1 MKIVKIANL
10 AITVILASF
19 ALACVKEQP
28 KEETPEAPVKFTVEL
43 NDIADADYAEVVVR
57 HDGQKDATWFGFV
70 TKDLDSPVE
79 NLIQAQLA
87 NVNSRTLHV
96 GNVQTVALRN
106 LEEFVNYRYVAFGV
120 NSDGERYGEPGNLAF
135 NTSPVFD
142 VTFQAEAG
150 EIGSHEASFSVSHD
164 GIDVLTYM
172 AFVTDDKEKAVKTL
186 ASEHFATLVDS
197 ENNLKEGVEL
207 LKGTSGT
214 VSFDELIHET
224 DYRFIIYGIYDNS
237 GKIISYGTPAEVK
250 FTTPIDLSIVPFS
263 AAISNITTESATAT
277 VTYDAKADDLT
288 WYGFVT
294 EDLTSPAATL
304 IASAINGVTEDEYQ
318 TGKNKAVDLNGLTI
332 ETDYRFIAT
341 GVKDGK
347 AFGVPADVKF
357 STLSEAYVNCQFTVV
372 ASDITPFGATL
383 TITHNGNED
392 FTYVGFFTEDFD
404 TAVADLELPANADGN
419 LMTGLEKV
427 VKVENLKPVTKYRYV
442 VAGRYAGN
450 EYGHRGEVVFETID
464 NAVAAS
470 YGDFLGNWAVTL
482 GAKYE
487 FSIEPDVE
495 GESYIITG
503 LGGSEIASYGIG
515 TLLKDAATF
524 ENGKLI
530 LKSQAI
536 SAEYVDP
543 TDSKSYTDILCGQYV
558 SASDNKSYYDKSVG
572 QVLATFALMED
583 GTIELRPGTTAD
595 GDVYTGFRHF
605 QVPSEGSTAYNQDA
619 FSTQLPNVITK
630 AAVASDAYLK
640 WLGDWSFAGYTFR
653 ITKSETNVNYYIFGF
668 RPNSFGSYY
677 ALVDFDSSTGNI
689 VFHHRLMD
697 YTVSSTSGATYEMYT
712 TGINSLNYVA
722 VREGDTELAV
732 FQLNSSGNGGT
743 VTGTTYMH
751 SQGET
756 TVTEIGLLGY
766 SSSGWTKWSGW
777 AYLTLPC
784 EFTKPS
790 SSSISSVTPSYTSAH
805 TGVEVNTF
813 SQQASKQRDK
823 AFAKR

>member
-1 MKIVKIANL
+1 M
-10 AITVILASF
+10 
-19 ALACVKEQP
+19 
-28 KEETPEAPVKFTVEL
+28 
-43 NDIADADYAEVVVR
+43 
-57 HDGQKDATWFGFV
+57 
-70 TKDLDSPVE
+70 SPVE

-404 TAVADLELPANADGN
+404 TAVADLELPAARHQVS
-419 LMTGLEKV
+419 L
-427 VKVENLKPVTKYRYV
+427 
-442 VAGRYAGN
+442 
-450 EYGHRGEVVFETID
+450 RGC
-464 NAVAAS
+464 
-470 YGDFLGNWAVTL
+470 G
-482 GAKYE
+482 
-487 FSIEPDVE
+487 P
-495 GESYIITG
+495 
-503 LGGSEIASYGIG
+503 
-515 TLLKDAATF
+515 
-524 ENGKLI
+524 
-530 LKSQAI
+530 
-536 SAEYVDP
+536 
-543 TDSKSYTDILCGQYV
+543 LC
-558 SASDNKSYYDKSVG
+558 
-572 QVLATFALMED
+572 
-583 GTIELRPGTTAD
+583 R
-595 GDVYTGFRHF
+595 
-605 QVPSEGSTAYNQDA
+605 
-619 FSTQLPNVITK
+619 
-630 AAVASDAYLK
+630 
-640 WLGDWSFAGYTFR
+640 
-653 ITKSETNVNYYIFGF
+653 
-668 RPNSFGSYY
+668 
-677 ALVDFDSSTGNI
+677 
-689 VFHHRLMD
+689 
-697 YTVSSTSGATYEMYT
+697 
-712 TGINSLNYVA
+712 
-722 VREGDTELAV
+722 
-732 FQLNSSGNGGT
+732 
-743 VTGTTYMH
+743 
-751 SQGET
+751 
-756 TVTEIGLLGY
+756 
-766 SSSGWTKWSGW
+766 
-777 AYLTLPC
+777 
-784 EFTKPS
+784 
-790 SSSISSVTPSYTSAH
+790 
-805 TGVEVNTF
+805 
-813 SQQASKQRDK
+813 
-823 AFAKR
+823 